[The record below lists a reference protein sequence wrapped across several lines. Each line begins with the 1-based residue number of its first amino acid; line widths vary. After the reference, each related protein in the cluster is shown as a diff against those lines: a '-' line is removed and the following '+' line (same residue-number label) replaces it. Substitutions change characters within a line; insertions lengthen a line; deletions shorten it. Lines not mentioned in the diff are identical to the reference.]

1 MLCLVFSVISNFCL
15 LSLSNHTIQGI
26 KILAIKLLKQNKIVN
41 IIGQSHK
48 RKLLLKTDENQFFCL
63 ERVKLFYLHATCIEW
78 PSMDGIPANPYFIQV
93 RSTENMGKKLQDFLC
108 YLIQGVAN
116 YWVQFIEN
124 IAPLPQ

>member
-108 YLIQGVAN
+108 CLIQGVAN

>member
-93 RSTENMGKKLQDFLC
+93 CSTGNMGKNLQDFLC
-108 YLIQGVAN
+108 CLIQGVAK
-116 YWVQFIEN
+116 Y
-124 IAPLPQ
+124 